1 MLKLILTSFSV
12 ASILLASAQ
21 QLKLPIGKKFQMI
34 TETKGNNVTS
44 MMGQDMEM
52 STSTTVYVDN
62 ELKSASS
69 NKFTIGLTI
78 KRVVGNISVMG
89 QEQTF
94 DSDDE
99 SLRSNPA
106 FAEATQV
113 LGKEA
118 EVVIEDGKVSKTS
131 EIAELTK
138 AMSPGDFSTILDIGR
153 FFLLLKEADIK
164 VGYAWT
170 SNNTSETA
178 ATENNYIIEKI
189 TDKEV
194 EVVVQSKVKISAT
207 INQNG
212 MDIKQQ
218 TEGTVKATRTYDK
231 QTGLLISEVA
241 NGAIKGNME
250 IMGQQVP
257 LDSKVEAKTTIKL
270 L

>member
-1 MLKLILTSFSV
+1 MLKLIFTSLSV
-12 ASILLASAQ
+12 GCILFTSAQ
-21 QLKLPIGKKFQMI
+21 QLKLPVGKKFQMI

-62 ELKSASS
+62 ELKSASG
-69 NKFTIGLTI
+69 NKFSIGLTI
-78 KRVVGNISVMG
+78 KRVVGNVSVMG

-106 FAEATQV
+106 FADATKA
-113 LGKEA
+113 LGKES
-118 EVVIEDGKVSKTS
+118 EIVVEDGQVSKTS

-138 AMSPGDFSTILDIGR
+138 AMSPGDFSSIFDIGR
-153 FFLLLKEADIK
+153 FFLLLKESDIK
-164 VGYAWT
+164 VGFAWT
-170 SNNTSETA
+170 SNNSSETA
-178 ATENNYIIEKI
+178 STENNYIIEKI

-194 EVVVQSKVKISAT
+194 EVVVQSKVKVSAT
-207 INQNG
+207 MNQNG

-218 TEGTVKATRTYDK
+218 TEGTIKSTRTYDK
-231 QTGLLISEVA
+231 QTGLLISELA

-250 IMGQQVP
+250 VMGQQVP
-257 LDSKVEAKTTIKL
+257 LDSKVETKTTIKL